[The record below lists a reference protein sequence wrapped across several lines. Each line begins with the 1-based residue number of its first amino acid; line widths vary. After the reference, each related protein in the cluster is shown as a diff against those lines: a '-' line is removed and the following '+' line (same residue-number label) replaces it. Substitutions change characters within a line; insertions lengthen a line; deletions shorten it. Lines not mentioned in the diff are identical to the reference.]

1 MFPFTGHV
9 TNKKWPLNEVRR
21 WRTPPKES
29 DIRPTTDNPSDI
41 LFTAGVRA
49 APGAAAASRPHQPRE
64 HSPAPRGRAEAGTH
78 YTYTI
83 PYLLNYT
90 YYIYNTLFSIS
101 TALYLHHIYS
111 TIFTIPRL
119 APLTFTQFVLP
130 FLVLA
135 GGLAS
140 AAAAFLC
147 EITCWRNKA
156 QHQGKIRK
164 MTWTWKDY

>member
-1 MFPFTGHV
+1 MYYLLCVYRRSTGG
-9 TNKKWPLNEVRR
+9 TWCGCSKPASSTSRTLTCARR
-21 WRTPPKES
+21 
-29 DIRPTTDNPSDI
+29 PS
-41 LFTAGVRA
+41 
-49 APGAAAASRPHQPRE
+49 
-64 HSPAPRGRAEAGTH
+64 RGGHTLYIH
-78 YTYTI
+78 YTISTELYLLYLQHFIFHIYSTI
-83 PYLLNYT
+83 STPYL
-90 YYIYNTLFSIS
+90 
-101 TALYLHHIYS
+101 HS

>member
-1 MFPFTGHV
+1 MDFRGVMAFVFEIT
-9 TNKKWPLNEVRR
+9 
-21 WRTPPKES
+21 
-29 DIRPTTDNPSDI
+29 
-41 LFTAGVRA
+41 LFFD
-49 APGAAAASRPHQPRE
+49 
-64 HSPAPRGRAEAGTH
+64 SPCTS
-78 YTYTI
+78 T
-83 PYLLNYT
+83 PYL
-90 YYIYNTLFSIS
+90 
-101 TALYLHHIYS
+101 HS

>member
-21 WRTPPKES
+21 TPPEES
-29 DIRPTTDNPSDI
+29 DIRPTIHNPSNI
-41 LFTAGVRA
+41 LFIMCLPQEYGRHLVRLQQAGLINLENTHLRHEA
-49 APGAAAASRPHQPRE
+49 EQR
-64 HSPAPRGRAEAGTH
+64 RGHIIHTLYH
-78 YTYTI
+78 IYCTI
-83 PYLLNYT
+83 PT
-90 YYIYNTLFSIS
+90 IS
-101 TALYLHHIYS
+101 TTLYFPYLQHYIYS

-147 EITCWRNKA
+147 EITCWRNKV